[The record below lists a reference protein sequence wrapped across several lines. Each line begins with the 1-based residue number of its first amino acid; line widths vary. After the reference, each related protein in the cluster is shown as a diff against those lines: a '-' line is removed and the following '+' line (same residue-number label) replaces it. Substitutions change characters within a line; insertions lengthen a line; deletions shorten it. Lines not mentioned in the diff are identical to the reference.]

1 MEIKEEIQKRYSLIH
16 KIFLVIGIG
25 WTTIIVCLTIWSL
38 NTLNEQTSEV
48 LLSQARSF
56 FSLIVTTRYWNA
68 LHGGVYVPVTKETQ
82 PNPYLDIPERD
93 VRTETGELLTL
104 INPAYMT
111 RQIAELASVRDQVQ
125 FHITSSNPLR
135 PNNAAAPWEAE
146 AMTTFLSEN
155 DEYYDWWAD
164 ETESKQYFRYMAP
177 LWAERP
183 CLRCHEKQGYAEGD
197 LRGGIS
203 VTIPVDTFL
212 ASQAGYKRFI
222 VVIYS
227 LIWMSG
233 LAGTVVAS
241 GIIRNETNQ
250 REGLIA
256 QLQNALG
263 EVKTLKGFIPICA
276 SCKRVR
282 DDVGYWEQKETYI
295 SNRSEAE
302 FSHGIC
308 PECMEKLYPEYFKR
322 SEKQEP

>member
-1 MEIKEEIQKRYSLIH
+1 
-16 KIFLVIGIG
+16 
-25 WTTIIVCLTIWSL
+25 
-38 NTLNEQTSEV
+38 
-48 LLSQARSF
+48 
-56 FSLIVTTRYWNA
+56 
-68 LHGGVYVPVTKETQ
+68 
-82 PNPYLDIPERD
+82 
-93 VRTETGELLTL
+93 
-104 INPAYMT
+104 
-111 RQIAELASVRDQVQ
+111 
-125 FHITSSNPLR
+125 
-135 PNNAAAPWEAE
+135 
-146 AMTTFLSEN
+146 MTTFLSEN

-164 ETESKQYFRYMAP
+164 ETESKQYFRFMAP
-177 LWAERP
+177 LWVERP
-183 CLRCHEKQGYAEGD
+183 CLRCHKKQGYAEGD

-241 GIIRNETNQ
+241 WIIRNETNQ

-282 DDVGYWEQKETYI
+282 DDVGYWEQIETYI

-308 PECMEKLYPEYFKR
+308 PECMEKLYPEYFER
-322 SEKQEP
+322 SEKQES